1 MSKCVHVDFS
11 LYMGKGIFY
20 FFLFFVEHIREKSP
34 RVGRRNEKNEMTE
47 RIKSHVAWLSKFK
60 CLAVFLKEKGG
71 KKTQRKKKTKNQGL
85 FCVCL
90 YPFLGILVS
99 TCHLFPT
106 TEHSFVC
113 LFLFLFKHVNP

>member
-71 KKTQRKKKTKNQGL
+71 KKKHKEKKNKKPRSVL
-85 FCVCL
+85 CL
-90 YPFLGILVS
+90 LIPFPWDFGQ
-99 TCHLFPT
+99 HL
-106 TEHSFVC
+106 SFISYY
-113 LFLFLFKHVNP
+113 